1 MIKAGDPDAEDAEE
15 AFSDDE
21 AGQVRPLKP
30 QLAGAWNFKASL
42 KSPLNHHHID
52 SGDLILENMR

>member
-42 KSPLNHHHID
+42 KHH
-52 SGDLILENMR
+52 

>member
-21 AGQVRPLKP
+21 AGQVMKWPP
-30 QLAGAWNFKASL
+30 V
-42 KSPLNHHHID
+42 SPRGRSDCDEIKNHKN
-52 SGDLILENMR
+52 L

>member
-21 AGQVRPLKP
+21 AGQVSPLKP

-42 KSPLNHHHID
+42 THH
-52 SGDLILENMR
+52 